1 MAILP
6 KPPAAGRTNIKP
18 HSVAGVDTSS
28 KLSVVKPPLSAIS
41 TATVANSPEASVIA
55 PTDPPSPGETIPPA
69 IPPAAGKTKP
79 GAVKPRVARAAE
91 SSKPPVA
98 SRTKTT
104 TSVPKPLG
112 NMGKTTQQPN
122 VGVSKPRKS
131 AASSTV
137 S

>member
-18 HSVAGVDTSS
+18 HSVDTSS
-28 KLSVVKPPLSAIS
+28 KLSVVKPPLSAKS

-98 SRTKTT
+98 SRTKTP
-104 TSVPKPLG
+104 TSRSNVPKPLG
-112 NMGKTTQQPN
+112 NMGKQPN
-122 VGVSKPRKS
+122 VGVSKPSASKS